1 MRLVD
6 LTGRRFA
13 QLTVLSRGETRKTV
27 IYWTCLCDCGRTI
40 EAHGGDLKRGKRT
53 SCGHVDSEL
62 AAGRRPWPVDPRYL
76 VGEDGSIVG
85 PSGKIIKPQ
94 VCDGGYLKILTSRNN
109 RPWWR
114 PVHVM
119 VCETYHGPRPE
130 GMQAAHNNG
139 IPAECGV
146 ENVRWA
152 TPLENAADRK
162 LHGTHTQGETHPP
175 AKLTEQAVREIRRSN
190 QSCSALAVRYG
201 VATSTVDAA
210 RRGTTWR
217 HVA

>member
-1 MRLVD
+1 MKLINLAGQRFGQLVV
-6 LTGRRFA
+6 LRRA
-13 QLTVLSRGETRKTV
+13 ESRKTAT
-27 IYWTCLCDCGRTI
+27 YWTCRCDCGQVV
-40 EAHGGDLKRGKRT
+40 EAHGGDLKCGRRI
-53 SCGHVDSEL
+53 SCGHVEPAL
-62 AAGRRPWPVDPRYL
+62 AEGRHPWPHDPRYL

-85 PSGKIIKPQ
+85 PSGKIVKPQ

-109 RPWWR
+109 RTWWR

-130 GMQAAHNNG
+130 GMQAAHGNG
-139 IPAECGV
+139 IRSDCNAK
-146 ENVRWA
+146 NVRWA
-152 TPLENAADRK
+152 TPVENAADRR

-175 AKLTEQAVREIRRSN
+175 AKLTELAVREIRRSN

-210 RRGTTWR
+210 RRRQTWA
-217 HVA
+217 HVS